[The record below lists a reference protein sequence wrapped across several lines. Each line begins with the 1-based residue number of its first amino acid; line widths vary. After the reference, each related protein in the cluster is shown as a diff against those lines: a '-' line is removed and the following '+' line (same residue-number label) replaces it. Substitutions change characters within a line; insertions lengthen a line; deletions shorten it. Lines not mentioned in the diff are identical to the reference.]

1 MASKIAKLGLI
12 LALVAFLGAESIQL
26 EEGADTFDDSI
37 PSQFRRTATHLSQ
50 LLRLRQQMEMLYSPL
65 AHAGHEVAKPSPT
78 APSSLGSFQV
88 HDLGDGE
95 GMEAMR
101 AEEQERRQ
109 TKTYVSNNST
119 RNTSHIQYIC
129 RHS

>member
-1 MASKIAKLGLI
+1 MLSLITSEMANQTAKWGLI

-26 EEGADTFDDSI
+26 EEGADTFNDSI

-50 LLRLRQQMEMLYSPL
+50 LLRIREQMEMLYSPL
-65 AHAGHEVAKPSPT
+65 AHAGHEVVKPSPS
-78 APSSLGSFQV
+78 ALSSLGSFQV

-101 AEEQERRQ
+101 AEAQALGAQANQNLRE
-109 TKTYVSNNST
+109 
-119 RNTSHIQYIC
+119 
-129 RHS
+129 